1 MLDGAVLRA
10 IGKKVKTTPEQEQII
25 FSKIACTIL
34 KRENLVK
41 GTEPLAHTIKT
52 QTIKMERKT
61 ITVKLL
67 H

>member
-1 MLDGAVLRA
+1 MPNILSLIT
-10 IGKKVKTTPEQEQII
+10 IGRKVKTTPEQEQII

-52 QTIKMERKT
+52 QTIKMKMS
-61 ITVKLL
+61 KLL
-67 H
+67 SV

>member
-1 MLDGAVLRA
+1 MPNILSLIT
-10 IGKKVKTTPEQEQII
+10 IGRKVKTTPEQEQTI

-52 QTIKMERKT
+52 QTIKMKMS
-61 ITVKLL
+61 KLL
-67 H
+67 SV